1 MTGSSSVEIQWSLG
15 DDEWKLAHEVFT
27 RESPGNQ
34 YDRSGGPF
42 YELLWGPFQIVHGGE
57 WLFSLEL
64 MSQLNDMYTE
74 PFPRRDVYPPGPQMS
89 LLDLAYKF
97 AGLLQGD
104 DLSRVDPREIVIRQ
118 EDGDFEL
125 YVDRSGPDIIIS
137 SNLFVDL
144 GLQRST
150 GLTVPRDALVG
161 AIQRFL
167 TNFAAEVRDHLP
179 ESPKWQSFAFLREFS
194 PDRGGPI

>member
-1 MTGSSSVEIQWSLG
+1 MTGTSSVDIRWSL
-15 DDEWKLAHEVFT
+15 DADEWKLAREVFN

-42 YELLWGPFQIVHGGE
+42 YELLWGPFQIVHDDE

-64 MSQLNDMYTE
+64 MRRLNDIYVE

-89 LLDLAYKF
+89 LLDLALKV
-97 AGLLQGD
+97 AGLLQD
-104 DLSRVDPREIVIRQ
+104 DELMQVDDREIVIRQ

-125 YVDRSGPDIIIS
+125 YIDRSGSDIIIS

-144 GLQRST
+144 GLSRSPGLIVPRE
-150 GLTVPRDALVG
+150 GLTLAAR
-161 AIQRFL
+161 RFL
-167 TNFAAEVRDHLP
+167 MEFTARVYEELP
-179 ESPKWQSFAFLREFS
+179 DARKWQSLAFLTAFS
-194 PDRGGPI
+194 HGRGS